1 MIKLAMLQTLRVR
14 DVMTEAILLLRTD
27 MPVRK
32 AWSVLHNAGVTGAPV
47 LDARGHLVGVL
58 SNSDLAD
65 PRRRQS
71 GGSGLVGDVMTR
83 VIYAVRADDPV
94 LTAVRLMADENI
106 HRVVVVNDDGTLAG
120 IVVPMDILRVLAQ
133 DAETRGTT
141 AHVEYVDLQSMNSD
155 PAPAATVGPNRQT
168 IPTAIVF
175 ESMRA
180 GRSLR

>member
-1 MIKLAMLQTLRVR
+1 
-14 DVMTEAILLLRTD
+14 
-27 MPVRK
+27 
-32 AWSVLHNAGVTGAPV
+32 
-47 LDARGHLVGVL
+47 VGVL

-65 PRRRQS
+65 PRRRRS
-71 GGSGLVGDVMTR
+71 GASGLVSDVMTR

-106 HRVVVVNDDGTLAG
+106 HRAIVVNDDGSLAG

-141 AHVEYVDLQSMNSD
+141 AHVEYVDLQTMNNGA
-155 PAPAATVGPNRQT
+155 APAASSGPNRQT

-180 GRSLR
+180 GRALR